1 MGKRIERFIPSW
13 FSVIMGTG
21 ILPIALMLASK
32 WVPIYKPLAKGF
44 FVLSIVLFFIILVP
58 WLLRFFMYP
67 EAVKK
72 DLFHPVLGSFFPT
85 MPISLLTLAVAF
97 LTVGGHISII
107 GENLSVKIA
116 TWLFIVGTIGIIFLG
131 LIILPIMFTGENID
145 LKHANFGWFIP
156 PVSHLFITIVGL
168 DLIKYYPKSSVA
180 DTLFLVSMIAFGIG
194 IMLFIFVGSA
204 VYHRYT
210 YHELPASSIA
220 STFFI
225 GMVPTAKVA
234 IISVKA
240 YSALEFTNYNFNM
253 EVVHT
258 LAKLIGIVSWGF
270 SIWWFVM
277 AIIILLEKIIK
288 NDLPFAL
295 SWWAFAFPIGAL
307 AVSTG
312 ALNKILPNI
321 IFPIILQILI
331 IIFLFVWVITFVY
344 TLIGIKNGSLFK
356 EH

>member
-44 FVLSIVLFFIILVP
+44 FILSIVLFFIILVP

-67 EAVKK
+67 KAVKK
-72 DLFHPVLGSFFPT
+72 DLFHPILGSFFPT
-85 MPISLLTLAVAF
+85 MPISLLTLSVGF
-97 LTVGGHISII
+97 LTVGEHISFI
-107 GENLSVKIA
+107 GKPLAIQLA
-116 TWLFIVGTIGIIFLG
+116 TWLFIAGTIGIILLG
-131 LIILPIMFTGENID
+131 LIILPIMFTGESID
-145 LKHANFGWFIP
+145 LQHANFGWFIP

-168 DLIKYYPKSSVA
+168 DLIKYYPKSSAA
-180 DTLFLVSMIAFGIG
+180 DSLFLVSMIALGIG
-194 IMLFIFVGSA
+194 IMLFIFVGAA

-240 YSALEFTNYNFNM
+240 YGALAFTNYNFNM
-253 EVVHT
+253 DVVHT
-258 LAKLIGIVSWGF
+258 LMKLTAIISWGF
-270 SIWWFVM
+270 SIWWFVL
-277 AIIILLEKIIK
+277 AIIVLLEKIIK

-312 ALNKILPNI
+312 AINKIMPNI
-321 IFPIILQILI
+321 MFPIILQILI
-331 IIFLFVWVITFVY
+331 VIFLLVWVTTLIN

-356 EH
+356 QH